1 MAVFATTHP
10 VTRLMGWLGIAVFLL
25 IRRQRTLFWMHLTIP
40 VFLGGLV
47 FVLGHEN
54 SFFIPGVTAPR
65 GSWMHVIYCIG
76 EAGMFLSMISL
87 PFSFFRVDS

>member
-1 MAVFATTHP
+1 
-10 VTRLMGWLGIAVFLL
+10 MGWLGIAVFLL
-25 IRRQRTLFWMHLTIP
+25 VRRQRTLFWMHLSIP
-40 VFLGGLV
+40 LFLGGLV

-54 SFFIPGVTAPR
+54 AFFTPGLNAQR
-65 GSWMHVIYCIG
+65 GSWTHLIYCIA